1 MPQQQGQRNNR
12 TECGYRIGQFFR
24 KNEVKMIAGLG
35 NPGREYEK
43 TPHNVGFVAVDSICR
58 TLKGDWRIEPRFQAD
73 VAKLSCNGEPLLLVK
88 PMTYMNA
95 SGEAIGRIMHYYRME
110 PSQIVVVSDDVN
122 LPPGRIRV
130 RAEGGAGGHN
140 GLNSIITHVGTQAFT
155 RVRIGVGQ
163 SQKASG
169 GLVGHVL
176 GRITPEHE
184 SAVSSAI
191 ETAAEAALC
200 AIREGTE
207 TAMNRY
213 NASPPD
219 DDATQQSAP
228 RPNIPNTQKPA

>member
-1 MPQQQGQRNNR
+1 M
-12 TECGYRIGQFFR
+12 
-24 KNEVKMIAGLG
+24 KMIAGLG

-110 PSQIVVVSDDVN
+110 PSQVVIISDDIN

-140 GLNSIITHVGTQAFT
+140 GLSSIINRIGTQAFT
-155 RVRIGVGQ
+155 RIRVGVGQ
-163 SQKASG
+163 NERASG
-169 GLVGHVL
+169 NLVGHVL
-176 GRITPEHE
+176 GRIAPEHND
-184 SAVSSAI
+184 AVSTAI

-213 NASPPD
+213 NAPPPD
-219 DDATQQSAP
+219 EVTAKQSEP
-228 RPNIPNTQKPA
+228 RPNIPNTQQPA